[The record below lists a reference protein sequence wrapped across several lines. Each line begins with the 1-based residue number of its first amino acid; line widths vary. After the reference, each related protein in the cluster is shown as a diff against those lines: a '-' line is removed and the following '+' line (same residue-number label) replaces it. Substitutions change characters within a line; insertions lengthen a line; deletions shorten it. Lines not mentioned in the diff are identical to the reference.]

1 MSPQNIASAE
11 MDLSSFAGLVAAAQA
26 AGQPITGDE
35 VEFHDGPK
43 ISLPKGMTYPK
54 AYDVLQRLEKES
66 EQETQ
71 FVRMFRYR
79 PDDGG
84 YATFMSIKNRWG
96 MLLGKTI
103 HTMFGSIKPQIR
115 TINVGVNQTL
125 QVPWGNIQI
134 PHMPGLTIMIG
145 EAQDKDYGTIFGL
158 RAEGPRKYKEEV
170 EGFFDDVEQYLKTN
184 SIYRGHAISGSN
196 DPQFLDLSAFDAKKI
211 VFSQQVMR
219 ALEGDLWAPIR
230 YTKTMRKEKLP
241 LKRSTL
247 LYGPYGTGKTSIG
260 QMTAQVATDNG
271 WTFFSARPGRD
282 KAEDVLRTA
291 RLYQPAVVFIEDIDT
306 ESSSADS
313 DDVTK
318 LLEAFDGITSK
329 GGEIIVAMT
338 TNHIDRIH
346 KGMLR
351 PGRLDAI
358 IEIDKLDRAGVETLV
373 KNIVSPDKLAGDVDY
388 DAVFEA
394 MEGYLP
400 AFVKESLT
408 RAVTY
413 SISRAEGGA
422 GYMINT
428 SDIVDAAH
436 SLRPQYE
443 RLNAADEG
451 QKPDSLSQ
459 AMRAEVKTA
468 VKDLVVFDYEND
480 TWGAIEDKK
489 QAVEDGDHSV
499 YPTSHRN

>member
-1 MSPQNIASAE
+1 MSNSYNTDTSAKPE
-11 MDLSSFAGLVAAAQA
+11 GMSLDGFAALMQA
-26 AGQPITGDE
+26 AKEAGKPITGDE

-71 FVRMFRYR
+71 FDRMFRYR
-79 PDDGG
+79 PDDGA

-96 MLLGKTI
+96 MLLGKSI
-103 HTMFGSIKPQIR
+103 QTMFGTIKPEIR
-115 TINVGVNQTL
+115 TINIGVNQTL

-134 PHMPGLTIMIG
+134 PHMPGLVIFIG
-145 EAQDKDYGTIFGL
+145 EAQDRDYGTIFGI
-158 RAEGPRKYKEEV
+158 RATGPRKYKEEV
-170 EGFFDDVEQYLKTN
+170 EGLFDDVTAYLESN

-196 DPQFLDLSAFDAKKI
+196 DPQFLDLTSFRADQI

-219 ALEGDLWAPIR
+219 ALEGDLWAPLR
-230 YTKTMRKEKLP
+230 YTDTMRKEGIA

-260 QMTAQVATDNG
+260 QMTAQVATENG

-306 ESSSADS
+306 ESSSPDA

-358 IEIDKLDRAGVETLV
+358 IEVDALDRPGVERLV
-373 KNIVSPDKLAGDVDY
+373 KNVVSSEKLSADVDY
-388 DAVFEA
+388 DAVFTA

-400 AFVKESLT
+400 AFIKESLT

-413 SISRAEGGA
+413 SISRSA
-422 GYMINT
+422 GSSDYHIETN
-428 SDIVDAAH
+428 DIVDAAN
-436 SLRPQYE
+436 SLRPQYD

-451 QKPDSLSQ
+451 QKPESIRQ
-459 AMRAEVKTA
+459 ALGT
-468 VKDLVVFDYEND
+468 LVGEQLRGHGLYSPEYRTV
-480 TWGAIEDKK
+480 GAI
-489 QAVEDGDHSV
+489 VEADENTQGKRD
-499 YPTSHRN
+499 